1 MLLVDARAGLS
12 EVHGIGLIAQEFI
25 PKGTRIWTF
34 QEGFDLVIP
43 EDELSELSEP
53 ARDQVIWYAYY
64 EKSTKEYILSSDDDR
79 FTNHSDTPNSTNI
92 GEDTYAIV
100 DIEPGVEITWDYLP
114 HLKDE
119 GEL

>member
-1 MLLVDARAGLS
+1 MLLVDARAGIS

-25 PKGTRIWTF
+25 PRGTRIWTF

-79 FTNHSDTPNSTNI
+79 FTNHSDTPNSANI
-92 GEDTYAIV
+92 GDDTYAIV
-100 DIEPGVEITWDYLP
+100 DIEPGTEITWDYLP